1 MKTSHNVGVS
11 ALIGGHGPDRYSDGV
26 EVPGNARWLY
36 ASGTPGIKLDGTV
49 PETIEEQADQAWKNI
64 LAILESAGMGVA
76 DIVKVNQYLIHAED
90 KSAYIQVRGRYLGGV
105 SPAPAGMFSVVTE
118 LIYPEILVEVEVIA
132 AKA

>member
-1 MKTSHNVGVS
+1 MNAIHNIGVS

-64 LAILESAGMGVA
+64 LAILESAGIGVA

-90 KSAYIQVRGRYLGGV
+90 KSAYIQVRGRYLGEV
-105 SPAPAGMFSVVTE
+105 CPAGMFSVVTE
-118 LIYPEILVEVEVIA
+118 LIYPEILVELEVIA

>member
-1 MKTSHNVGVS
+1 MYTIHNIGVS

-26 EVPGNARWLY
+26 EVPGNARWLH

-76 DIVKVNQYLIHAED
+76 DIVKLNQYLD
-90 KSAYIQVRGRYLGGV
+90 NVSLSGV
-105 SPAPAGMFSVVTE
+105 KAG
-118 LIYPEILVEVEVIA
+118 
-132 AKA
+132 

>member
-1 MKTSHNVGVS
+1 MNTIHNIGV
-11 ALIGGHGPDRYSDGV
+11 AAQIGRGNDSYSDGV

-36 ASGTPGIKLDGTV
+36 VSGTPGIKPDGAI
-49 PETIEEQADQAWKNI
+49 PEMIEEQTNQAWKNI
-64 LAILESAGMGVA
+64 LATLESAGMGIA

-90 KSAYIQVRGRYLGGV
+90 KSAYMQVRGRYLGGFR
-105 SPAPAGMFSVVTE
+105 PAGMFSVVTE